1 MFHRTEPVRT
11 STVQFRVIRYAYGH
25 VVMKPSTTHQHESA
39 AQADSPTAAFLEAL
53 REEQIRFLDS
63 VRAAGAHVRDERGHV
78 ALVAAIQTRLAQQLF
93 DAQRAFLK
101 RQAAIDA
108 EVARIDAGADAPT
121 TARVGR
127 APNGAFSAA
136 VTLFPPPVAL
146 GSEPHRAVAPI
157 DELGDVCDDAFEPV
171 DIDPML
177 PQRELA
183 HLLEQWWN
191 RINADGQVM
200 VDRARS
206 RARLQAHAASIESVG
221 RELRFADGQLE
232 ASRASNRHPSASGRP
247 MAIAASEPHPAGTA
261 TDATSVD
268 LGLDPSP
275 LLSASSPF
283 GPPIALAL
291 PMVLPKPS
299 STSVVAPVPT
309 MAAASILAV
318 PELWSPLVAGGA
330 VPDLAEL
337 LDALARQFDPIPSV
351 SPVAAGDD
359 LTIKL
364 DRWEDLDHLSVLDRL
379 ATLDSSSHQRWR
391 RRSSAT
397 TLPRNLGAAV
407 GPAAAGDSPR
417 GLFDGVVVRTIVPMV
432 AVTSVITLVMALVG

>member
-1 MFHRTEPVRT
+1 MFHRTDPVRT
-11 STVQFRVIRYAYGH
+11 SAVQFRVIQDAYGR

-39 AQADSPTAAFLEAL
+39 AQADSPTAAFLETL

-108 EVARIDAGADAPT
+108 EVARIDAGADAST
-121 TARVGR
+121 MTRLGR
-127 APNGAFSAA
+127 APNGVAPAG
-136 VTLFPPPVAL
+136 VTLFPPPVVL
-146 GSEPHRAVAPI
+146 GSESQRAVARI

-183 HLLEQWWN
+183 QLLEQWWN
-191 RINADGQVM
+191 RINADGQDM

-206 RARLQAHAASIESVG
+206 RARLHAHAVSVESAG
-221 RELRFADGQLE
+221 RELRFAEGQLE
-232 ASRASNRHPSASGRP
+232 VSQASNRHPSASGRQ
-247 MAIAASEPHPAGTA
+247 MATAAREPHAAGAA
-261 TDATSVD
+261 TDEASID
-268 LGLDPSP
+268 HGIDPSP
-275 LLSASSPF
+275 LLPVRSPF

-291 PMVLPKPS
+291 PMVLPQPS
-299 STSVVAPVPT
+299 NAAMVAPAPT
-309 MAAASILAV
+309 MTAASILAV
-318 PELWSPLVAGGA
+318 PELWSPVVAGGA
-330 VPDLAEL
+330 VTDLAEL
-337 LDALARQFDPIPSV
+337 LDALARQFDPILSV
-351 SPVAAGDD
+351 SPVDTVDD

-364 DRWEDLDHLSVLDRL
+364 DRWEDLDHPSVLDRL
-379 ATLDSSSHQRWR
+379 AALDSSSQQRRR
-391 RRSSAT
+391 RRSSSVP
-397 TLPRNLGAAV
+397 LPRDLGAAV
-407 GPAAAGDSPR
+407 GPAAAGDGHSGP
-417 GLFDGVVVRTIVPMV
+417 FDGVVVRTIVPMI